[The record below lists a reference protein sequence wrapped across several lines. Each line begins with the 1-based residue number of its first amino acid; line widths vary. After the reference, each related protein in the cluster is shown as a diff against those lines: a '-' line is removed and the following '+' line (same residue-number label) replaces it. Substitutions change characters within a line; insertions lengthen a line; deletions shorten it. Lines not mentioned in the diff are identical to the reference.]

1 MHPRLVS
8 QETVPKDAGGC
19 HQDSE
24 DIQSLQRE
32 AEIRADE
39 DGLPE
44 DASHDQIKDPQS
56 QVPSSSGSY
65 CEAPVP
71 LSGIPSPKVNT

>member
-1 MHPRLVS
+1 MHQRLVS
-8 QETVPKDAGGC
+8 QAKVSKDEGRC
-19 HQDSE
+19 HQDTK

-39 DGLPE
+39 DGFPE

-56 QVPSSSGSY
+56 QVPSSPGSHRQ
-65 CEAPVP
+65 AAVP
-71 LSGIPSPKVNT
+71 LSGIPSPKVNC